1 MHNKVFISYAT
12 EDYQYADKLHGFL
25 SENGFDLW
33 MDKKNLS
40 PGQNWL
46 YEIQI
51 QLRKADFVI
60 LFFSHNS
67 VNKRSTVQ
75 KEFNLA
81 MQHCEERLDSD
92 IYIIPVKIDDC
103 EPSEKFKKFQWVDYN
118 APEAFDKILK
128 SLNIQRSAILKEEEI
143 KRHKILGFEYLE
155 KEVKGEYG
163 NKSPRQLYEIN
174 YPIFKNESNESL
186 KELNIIIQNC
196 VVQNLIG
203 VRHNYYSYLK
213 DYNLEDFGNEMYS
226 TEYSTIQFQILNNNF
241 ISFTD
246 FLSTYDTGA
255 AHGNYGTTGHNYL
268 INPLRKLFLYDLFK
282 NLDANILILRDA
294 VHSKLM
300 AWAKVHY
307 EGDIS
312 ENFYM
317 LDEGLEAKS
326 ENFDNFYFKENAL
339 VFIYNP
345 YHLTAWC
352 YGDQLPE
359 ITFDEL
365 KALFPNEKKL
375 HEFIEIITAKN

>member
-1 MHNKVFISYAT
+1 MYNKVFISYAT

-25 SENGFDLW
+25 LENGFDLW
-33 MDKKNLS
+33 MDKKDLS

-46 YEIQI
+46 YEITV

-81 MQHCEERLDSD
+81 LQYCEERLDSD

-103 EPSEKFKKFQWVDYN
+103 EPSEKFKKIQWVDYN
-118 APEAFDKILK
+118 ATDAFDKVLQ
-128 SLNIQRSAILKEEEI
+128 SLNLQRNKVIKEEELKKSRI
-143 KRHKILGFEYLE
+143 SGFEYSE
-155 KEVKGEYG
+155 RENKGQLGSEFP
-163 NKSPRQLYEIN
+163 KQLYEIY

-186 KELNIIIQNC
+186 KELNIIIQNE
-196 VVQNLIG
+196 VLRSLLDA
-203 VRHNYYSYLK
+203 RHNYYSYLK
-213 DYNLEDFGNEMYS
+213 DTTKEDFANESDSQKY
-226 TEYSTIQFQILNNNF
+226 TKIKFEILTNQF

-246 FLSTYDTGA
+246 FSLTYNTGA
-255 AHGNYGTTGHNYL
+255 AHENYGTIGYNYF
-268 INPLRKLFLYDLFK
+268 INPLRKLFLYDLFE
-282 NLDANILILRDA
+282 NYYAIIPILRDTI
-294 VHSKLM
+294 HNKIM
-300 AWAKVHY
+300 EWAKNHPDD
-307 EGDIS
+307 GDIS

-317 LDEGLEAKS
+317 LEEGLEAKS

-352 YGDQLPE
+352 YGDQQPE

-365 KALFPNEKKL
+365 LKLFPTEQKL
-375 HEFIEIITAKN
+375 HQFINLIKSK